1 MSSARSWPSACCRCW
16 RRIATDRQP
25 RRAMIE
31 VEKLTKTFGLNPVLR
46 GLALSVPR
54 GQFLTLLGPNGSGK
68 TTLLRILSGL
78 ARPTSGTVR
87 IGGWELPGEAQF
99 VRRQLGV
106 VSHLPLL
113 YDTLTAEENLLFF
126 ARLYDLPAP
135 ERRDR
140 VMAMLQRVGLHRRA
154 RDVVA
159 TFSRGMVQRL
169 AIARAILHDPA
180 VLLLDEPYTGL
191 DQDAAGL
198 LDTLLREVA
207 VAGRTVI
214 MTTHDLRRG
223 HALADRIAILSR
235 GTIALDALTAT
246 IDADALPALYADV
259 TGAATTR

>member
-1 MSSARSWPSACCRCW
+1 MPAP
-16 RRIATDRQP
+16 DRT
-25 RRAMIE
+25 IE
-31 VEKLTKTFGLNPVLR
+31 VRALTKTFGLNPVLR
-46 GLALSVPR
+46 GLDLDVPR
-54 GQFLTLLGPNGSGK
+54 GEFLALLGPNGSGK
-68 TTLLRILSGL
+68 TTLLRILGAL

-87 IGGWELPGEAQF
+87 VGGWELPGEAEF
-99 VRRQLGV
+99 VRAQLGV

-126 ARLYDLPAP
+126 ARIYNLPRETRR
-135 ERRDR
+135 ERVDTVLR
-140 VMAMLQRVGLHRRA
+140 RVGLARRA

-159 TFSRGMVQRL
+159 TYSRGMQQRL

-191 DQDAAGL
+191 DQDAAAL
-198 LDTLLREVA
+198 LDELLHEVA
-207 VAGRTVI
+207 IGGRTVI

-235 GTIALDALTAT
+235 GKIAFDAPCREVDL
-246 IDADALPALYADV
+246 DALPALYADT